1 MRPLA
6 AIEFF
11 CLTVVSVPHKAAVCK
26 RKLVGDKK
34 APAFERWRLFV
45 YSTGRQQHV
54 LSFEF
59 VVKFWQDKKISS
71 IAELEVA
78 INGKIISLAYHS
90 AKIENN
96 AVTYN
101 DTREIF
107 EHDSVIQYTGD
118 LRTLFE
124 IRNSKDAFAELLR
137 AFEQKA
143 PLDKSLI
150 LRFHR

>member
-1 MRPLA
+1 MR
-6 AIEFF
+6 
-11 CLTVVSVPHKAAVCK
+11 T
-26 RKLVGDKK
+26 
-34 APAFERWRLFV
+34 
-45 YSTGRQQHV
+45 
-54 LSFEF
+54 
-59 VVKFWQDKKISS
+59 
-71 IAELEVA
+71 A

-96 AVTYN
+96 AVTFN

-150 LRFHR
+150 LRFPRQLTKNTYDQIRSGERPARLCCRA